1 MPAIDYFFTLSSP
14 FAYLGHRAFI
24 DLAAA
29 HGTEVRYR
37 PVALPRVFEHTGG
50 VPLPQRPKAR
60 QDYRFVELRRWRD
73 KRGVPLNLRPRHFP
87 TNPTLADRAA
97 IALSEAGGDPA
108 GYMEAVFR
116 ALWAEERDIADRAV
130 LAELLGAAGHDAAAV
145 LEAAESDGIAAIH
158 KANTDAAIA
167 GCVIGSP
174 TYVLD
179 GEPFWGQD
187 RIDLLAEALTSGR
200 APHRPGEA

>member
-14 FAYLGHRAFI
+14 FAYLGHRAFL
-24 DLAAA
+24 DLAAR
-29 HGTEVRYR
+29 HGAEVRYR
-37 PVALPRVFEHTGG
+37 PVALPTVFEHTGG

-73 KRGVPLNLRPRHFP
+73 RRGVPLNLRPKHFP

-97 IALSEAGGDPA
+97 IALAEAGADPA

-130 LAELLGAAGHDAAAV
+130 LAELLQAAGQDAGAV
-145 LEAAESDGIAAIH
+145 LEAAESDSMAAIH

-167 GCVIGSP
+167 GCVIGAP
-174 TYVLD
+174 TYVLE

-187 RIDLLAEALTSGR
+187 RIELLAEALTSGR
-200 APHRPGEA
+200 GSYRPGEA